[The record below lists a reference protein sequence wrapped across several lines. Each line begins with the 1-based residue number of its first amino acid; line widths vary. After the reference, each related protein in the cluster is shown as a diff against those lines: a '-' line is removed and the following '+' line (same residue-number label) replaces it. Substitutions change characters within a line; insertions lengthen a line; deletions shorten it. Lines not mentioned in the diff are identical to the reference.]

1 MSPRRL
7 LAFLAVFLVVG
18 AAYFL
23 VTWSETRKELAEQAA
38 KRLYQVK
45 EADITTLTLKKGTD
59 AIQLERKDQAWQI
72 TRPIQAKAD
81 QDIVRS
87 LLTALAFLNKN
98 RELGQEKDLK
108 PFGLDNPAFILE
120 FMANSKAHHLLVG
133 SPTPGNQGFYVLKD
147 QNQDVMVISSAD
159 KQSLDRPLTALRDK
173 RLVDF
178 PVDKVKGLKI
188 RIGSFEVDLEKTA
201 PATWQW
207 LGRDQFKVRTDRV
220 ESLLRRLDLARI
232 KEFVSE
238 APSSKDLAAFGLAP
252 RPKGEVTLEQ
262 EKQKA
267 TIILG
272 DPRKDEIY
280 ARKGSAG
287 PVFVVEDRLKKDLE
301 KAIAG
306 LEDRRLW
313 SGQVADVHEV
323 TWGAPAKIWTAVKE
337 EKSWQLT
344 GPGKETLSQS
354 TVHLE
359 MALLKFQDLEYARLV
374 PAAKPSEQ
382 KKYLLELRD
391 ASGNLLL
398 QLIELSSPEKDNVE
412 VNLERQGKVEC
423 ALVPLKPYQAWQEH
437 MAGLTRKTKENK

>member
-18 AAYFL
+18 TAYFL
-23 VTWSETRKELAEQAA
+23 VTWRETQKELAEQAA

-45 EADITTLTLKKGTD
+45 EVDITALTLRKGADT
-59 AIQLERKDQAWQI
+59 IQLERKDPTWQI
-72 TRPIQAKAD
+72 TKPFQAKAD

-120 FMANSKAHHLLVG
+120 FMANGKAHRLLVG
-133 SPTPGNQGFYVLKD
+133 NPTPGNQGFYLLKD
-147 QNQDVMVISSAD
+147 QNKDVLVISAAD

-178 PVDKVKGLKI
+178 PVNQVKGLKI
-188 RIGSFEVDLEKTA
+188 RIGSSQVDLEKTT
-201 PATWQW
+201 PATWKW

-238 APSSKDLAAFGLAP
+238 TPTSKDLAAFGLAP
-252 RPKGEVTLEQ
+252 KSKGEVTIEQ
-262 EKQKA
+262 EKQTA
-267 TIILG
+267 TILLG
-272 DPRKDEIY
+272 DPRKEDIY
-280 ARKGSAG
+280 ARKGSTG
-287 PVFVVEDRLKKDLE
+287 PVFLMEDRLKKDLE
-301 KAIAG
+301 QAIAG

-313 SGQVADVHEV
+313 SGQVADVQKV
-323 TWGAPAKIWTAVKE
+323 TWGAPDKMWTAVKE

-344 GPGKETLSQS
+344 GPGKEGLSQS
-354 TVHLE
+354 AVRLE

-374 PAAKPSEQ
+374 PAAKPSEP

-398 QLIELSSPEKDNVE
+398 RLIELNSPEKDKVE
-412 VNLERQGKVEC
+412 VSLESQGKAEH
-423 ALVPLKPYQAWQEH
+423 ALVPLKPYQTWQED
-437 MAGLTRKTKENK
+437 MERLTKKPEETK